1 METLGID
8 VAASSSDNRK
18 IFKRMNV
25 DTRVFTYDEIV
36 EWMQTLSLIRECQGL
51 ADYARDIAQR
61 TAVDDDMNSGYLWLI
76 EKEDFWLTVMKRG
89 HYSALSHDGAV
100 WI

>member
-18 IFKRMNV
+18 TFKRMNV

-36 EWMQTLSLIRECQGL
+36 KWMRTLSLISECQGS
-51 ADYARDIAQR
+51 ADYARDIAER
-61 TAVDDDMNSGYLWLI
+61 TVVDDDMKNGYLWLI
-76 EKEDFWLTVMKRG
+76 EKEDFWLTVMKRE
-89 HYSALSHDGAV
+89 HYV
-100 WI
+100 